1 MAESVFTY
9 RVLGGNH
16 RDADGNEYAKGDTF
30 ESKDPD
36 LKNKFPN
43 KFKKIDVT
51 DVDIDDEEDI
61 DTNISTWHN
70 GWIGVKK
77 YYEKNRK
84 GTECVNFSNVSSFI
98 SISYQ
103 NSFAHKIGMIYIF
116 PYLYSLCTGGP
127 CHAKIVHNS

>member
-61 DTNISTWHN
+61 DEVPKKTGPQDVTADFPAAVDAGLTVTRDKR
-70 GWIGVKK
+70 GWYVADDGEPTHEKALKK
-77 YYEKNRK
+77 
-84 GTECVNFSNVSSFI
+84 GAVA
-98 SISYQ
+98 
-103 NSFAHKIGMIYIF
+103 AHIEAW
-116 PYLYSLCTGGP
+116 LEE
-127 CHAKIVHNS
+127 